1 MGYKRAES
9 ATPNDGRLTRCPD
22 SDDEDKEEPLEVDDG
37 KRDKIF
43 NKHFLR
49 SITNQN
55 WRKVALIQKMG
66 EDRIIRAEI
75 QTKVLKPSK
84 FSDTF

>member
-1 MGYKRAES
+1 VQ
-9 ATPNDGRLTRCPD
+9 
-22 SDDEDKEEPLEVDDG
+22 EEPLEVDDG

-43 NKHFLR
+43 SKHFLR

-66 EDRIIRAEI
+66 EDRLIRAELS
-75 QTKVLKPSK
+75 TKVLKPSK